1 MKVYLAHGHRNRE
14 DGKTLEQVLTAW
26 GHEVYNPFDG
36 DSQATKLTQAWKASD
51 DEKRRRLCTPIYHKD
66 LKHIRAADALVAYYP
81 TESTGT
87 AQEIQIARSLG
98 KATIV
103 LTDLIHPFIQGH
115 IQHVLP
121 PTPTGL
127 TRLRRLLKR

>member
-1 MKVYLAHGHRNRE
+1 MKVYLAHGHHNRAA
-14 DGKTLEQVLTAW
+14 GKELEAILTDW
-26 GHEVYNPFDG
+26 GHKVYNPFDG
-36 DSQATKLTQAWKASD
+36 DHQAIALTEAWKNAD
-51 DEKRRRLCTPIYHKD
+51 NEKRRQLCTLIYNKD

-98 KATIV
+98 KITIV

-115 IQHVLP
+115 VQHVLP